1 MISGNVYDA
10 VVGRLKAAFE
20 NMGDLALKNIERPV
34 RAFRVQVEGVAAAS
48 PAETPSLSA
57 DVPLALPDK
66 PSIAVLPFQNMS
78 GDPDQEYFAD
88 GIAEDLITALSRA
101 SWLFVIARNSS
112 FVFRGEKLDMRTI
125 GNKLGVRY
133 LVEGSVRKAGSR
145 IRLTAQLIE
154 AATGTHLWADKFDG
168 PLDQIFELQD
178 QIIASLTGAI
188 EPKLRATEITRAS
201 RKRIESLDAYDLL
214 LRSLPKQT
222 LIIVRALRR
231 QSNCWI
237 VPLFCRLPTLKP
249 LPMVP
254 GAAQCDGAMVTA
266 TIPLGISVSALDLA
280 QRALQADPGD
290 PVALRCAGF
299 AIFLLNSD
307 YEAALNLMDRSLA
320 IDSNSAVAWAWRGWI
335 NNYAGEP
342 EIATAEFGKAM
353 RLSPID
359 LWSVSCSVG
368 MAFALCTSDRFE
380 EGLRWARKGM
390 QEAPHWGATHRYL
403 VAALSLTG
411 RQAEARAAAQK
422 LLALDPKF
430 TVHQWVEIGP
440 FRRTPNQE
448 RLFAAL
454 REAGLPD

>member
-1 MISGNVYDA
+1 MA
-10 VVGRLKAAFE
+10 T
-20 NMGDLALKNIERPV
+20 
-34 RAFRVQVEGVAAAS
+34 AS
-48 PAETPSLSA
+48 PAATPSLSA
-57 DVPLALPDK
+57 DMPLALPDK

-78 GDPDQEYFAD
+78 DDPDQQYFAD

-112 FVFRGEKLDMRTI
+112 FVFRGEKLDTRTI

-188 EPKLRATEITRAS
+188 EPRLRATEITRAS

-222 LIIVRALRR
+222 LMTCESVAEAIELLDRAVVLSPAYAQALAYGAWCRSMQR
-231 QSNCWI
+231 GNGYSND
-237 VPLFCRLPTLKP
+237 PARDFRE
-249 LPMVP
+249 
-254 GAAQCDGAMVTA
+254 
-266 TIPLGISVSALDLA
+266 ALDLA

-299 AIFLLNSD
+299 AIFLLDSD

-335 NNYAGEP
+335 NNYAGKP
-342 EIATAEFGKAM
+342 EIATTEFGKAM